1 VSATNP
7 ALSDTIGT
15 QPSFPRVFAKTVVAR
30 AYPRVVAANRNL
42 SWLVMEVLF
51 PLLGTVPMVFVYQA
65 LHAPHQYL
73 GFVVLGGAMLAFWQN
88 VLWNN
93 AAQLFWDRDNG
104 NLELFTIA
112 PASFVAILM
121 GMAVGAI
128 YMTTTRAA
136 AVIVICSVVFGVT
149 YDLGGI
155 APALAIFAV
164 TLVALYC
171 LGMLLASLFLF
182 YGRDVWHLTNALQ
195 EPVYFMSGFYFPV
208 RALGAVVGGGASLVP
223 LTLGLDAI
231 RQLLLPGTPRF
242 LSVQVELAILVGLV
256 AVYALLA
263 RLAIA
268 YIERKA
274 RQEGRL
280 IMKWA

>member
-1 VSATNP
+1 MSVANPVVSGAT
-7 ALSDTIGT
+7 DT

-51 PLLGTVPMVFVYQA
+51 PLLGTVPMIFVYQA
-65 LHAPHQYL
+65 LHAPRQYL
-73 GFVVLGGAMLAFWQN
+73 GFVVLGGVMLAFWQN

-231 RQLLLPGTPRF
+231 RQLLLPGTPQF
-242 LSVQVELAILVGLV
+242 LSVQVELVILVGLV
-256 AVYALLA
+256 ALYALLA

-268 YIERKA
+268 YVERKA